1 MALSAMLTSL
11 SLVRLGKKSLG
22 IFGHRKT
29 SAYLIEMYKMDYGTK
44 SEAIFTVQ
52 IRNDGS
58 LNYSNWGGSSWIQ
71 ETYLR

>member
-29 SAYLIEMYKMDYGTK
+29 SASLIAMYKMDYGTK

-58 LNYSNWGGSSWIQ
+58 LNYSNGGGSSWIQ